1 MNNRQRGVSQD
12 ELSSIYQMHDRI
24 QAIAEPDRAVE
35 VAASS
40 LALNLLPNGCIRDS
54 SGPTQTTRLSRT
66 GCLRFL
72 TSSVTFRRSL
82 IRSTLVAFNWTAKLI
97 MGRIF
102 LLTVW
107 SWSFGSTVI
116 ELGSA
121 GWLLQKKLKESLQNT
136 AYVKMHNGLS
146 SPGLPKWCPT
156 EKGP

>member
-1 MNNRQRGVSQD
+1 MITPQLIVPQYEGFRPNSLRFKKREFEMNNRQRGVSQD

-82 IRSTLVAFNWTAKLI
+82 IRSTLVAFN
-97 MGRIF
+97 
-102 LLTVW
+102 
-107 SWSFGSTVI
+107 
-116 ELGSA
+116 
-121 GWLLQKKLKESLQNT
+121 
-136 AYVKMHNGLS
+136 
-146 SPGLPKWCPT
+146 
-156 EKGP
+156 